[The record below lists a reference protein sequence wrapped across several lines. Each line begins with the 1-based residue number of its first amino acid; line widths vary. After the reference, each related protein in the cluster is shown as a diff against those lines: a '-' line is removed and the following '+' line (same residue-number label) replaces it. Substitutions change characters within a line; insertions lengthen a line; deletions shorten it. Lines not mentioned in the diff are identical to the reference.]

1 MIKVLCQNKIRLV
14 QSLLFRIII
23 TMNLNNNN
31 TSITMIEG
39 LAGIIKLVITKAGIP
54 FMQ

>member
-23 TMNLNNNN
+23 TMNLNNNS

-39 LAGIIKLVITKAGIP
+39 LAGIIKLVIAKAGIP

>member
-1 MIKVLCQNKIRLV
+1 MIKVLGQNKIRLV
-14 QSLLFRIII
+14 QSLLFRIIT

-39 LAGIIKLVITKAGIP
+39 LASITKAGIL

>member
-1 MIKVLCQNKIRLV
+1 MIKALGQNKIRLV
-14 QSLLFRIII
+14 QSLLFRIIT

-39 LAGIIKLVITKAGIP
+39 LAGITKAGIP